1 MGPVINPAYPM
12 TTAENRSKG
21 LFDAVQ
27 SHLSRKDVEIN
38 DVEKRKEENLIA
50 AKQKAE
56 LELFLIENM

>member
-1 MGPVINPAYPM
+1 M

-27 SHLSRKDVEIN
+27 SHLSRKDEVIK